1 MKVRLMGVFSN
12 FTYRVSFPYLREQA
26 TWHFPIAERNHEQR
40 PALPDDGAP
49 LTTRAGARSSPED
62 RLGLEDGGDDLGH
75 AEDDAGASLCPRA
88 PMSAHMPTPTG
99 FSRCWQER

>member
-49 LTTRAGARSSPED
+49 LTTRARG
-62 RLGLEDGGDDLGH
+62 
-75 AEDDAGASLCPRA
+75 
-88 PMSAHMPTPTG
+88 
-99 FSRCWQER
+99 